1 MDRCRTSAALVFLF
15 GQGNIEFACLP
26 YNELPRNAVPVYTA
40 ASLCGRPDTNTVRG
54 WLIAMEHSFIRGRGA
69 MKLRIT
75 PVFPVKRF
83 AAVSAQNVKNVQFD
97 YTNMPT
103 YNTITK

>member
-1 MDRCRTSAALVFLF
+1 
-15 GQGNIEFACLP
+15 
-26 YNELPRNAVPVYTA
+26 
-40 ASLCGRPDTNTVRG
+40 
-54 WLIAMEHSFIRGRGA
+54 

-97 YTNMPT
+97 YTNMPR
-103 YNTITK
+103 ITRSPSSAHCRTDRRHSPHT

>member
-1 MDRCRTSAALVFLF
+1 
-15 GQGNIEFACLP
+15 
-26 YNELPRNAVPVYTA
+26 
-40 ASLCGRPDTNTVRG
+40 
-54 WLIAMEHSFIRGRGA
+54 

-103 YNTITK
+103 YNTITGVLRIPYQESAAHRPL

>member
-1 MDRCRTSAALVFLF
+1 
-15 GQGNIEFACLP
+15 
-26 YNELPRNAVPVYTA
+26 
-40 ASLCGRPDTNTVRG
+40 
-54 WLIAMEHSFIRGRGA
+54 

-83 AAVSAQNVKNVQFD
+83 AAVSAQKNVQFD

>member
-1 MDRCRTSAALVFLF
+1 
-15 GQGNIEFACLP
+15 
-26 YNELPRNAVPVYTA
+26 
-40 ASLCGRPDTNTVRG
+40 
-54 WLIAMEHSFIRGRGA
+54 

-97 YTNMPT
+97 YTNMHMPT

>member
-1 MDRCRTSAALVFLF
+1 
-15 GQGNIEFACLP
+15 
-26 YNELPRNAVPVYTA
+26 
-40 ASLCGRPDTNTVRG
+40 
-54 WLIAMEHSFIRGRGA
+54 MEHSFIRGRGA

-83 AAVSAQNVKNVQFD
+83 AAASAQNVKNVQFD

>member
-1 MDRCRTSAALVFLF
+1 
-15 GQGNIEFACLP
+15 
-26 YNELPRNAVPVYTA
+26 
-40 ASLCGRPDTNTVRG
+40 
-54 WLIAMEHSFIRGRGA
+54 

-97 YTNMPT
+97 YTKPDHQVPRSAAVRGGICRILQWRVGGVFLTTNPLHT
-103 YNTITK
+103 GHYDICRNTGGNQPCTLPPCALRYPKFIISLL

>member
-1 MDRCRTSAALVFLF
+1 
-15 GQGNIEFACLP
+15 
-26 YNELPRNAVPVYTA
+26 
-40 ASLCGRPDTNTVRG
+40 
-54 WLIAMEHSFIRGRGA
+54 

-75 PVFPVKRF
+75 PVSPVKRF

>member
-1 MDRCRTSAALVFLF
+1 
-15 GQGNIEFACLP
+15 
-26 YNELPRNAVPVYTA
+26 
-40 ASLCGRPDTNTVRG
+40 
-54 WLIAMEHSFIRGRGA
+54 

-103 YNTITK
+103 YNRSPSSAHCRTDRRHLPHT